1 MKLMSNELVLRGHRA
16 IGSALFGRLAG
27 NIAAGGAM
35 VHVRLV
41 QACREN
47 CKINQ
52 RRVASGP
59 SVNGFV
65 RWWWWCVVL
74 SLSLGTF

>member
-35 VHVRLV
+35 V
-41 QACREN
+41 E
-47 CKINQ
+47 KINQ